1 MAKQSIVV
9 LAALVVCLLAGSA
22 VAQSGQDEPQDEPQA
37 EQGKDFNLI
46 VGGELEDEIVEELVE
61 TVKYIPAI
69 EKGAWSLSMTLG
81 FFNMT
86 ETLLAHPN
94 LIYKATD
101 EALFYADVSLENK
114 ASFNPIV
121 RIGYNLTTWLAL
133 ELQGG
138 ITFSEYEA
146 ELTNPRSVSPEGGA
160 VIPVTEVGEFD
171 AEVRSSTI
179 IIGNLNALVYPFNLN
194 GDGTGRWHPYLTGGA
209 GFAAYSLDSD
219 YVDDPSSGLNVNFG
233 LGLKLIADDLISLR
247 LEILYQF
254 HTIQFEPAE
263 FFDSQDS
270 GTKVIPIYE
279 FDDSGRFSEV
289 QGYSSQDLGG
299 LVWQIGFS
307 IAF

>member
-9 LAALVVCLLAGSA
+9 LGAFVVCLLAGSV
-22 VAQSGQDEPQDEPQA
+22 VAQSGQDEPQV
-37 EQGKDFNLI
+37 EQGEDFNLI
-46 VGGELEDEIVEELVE
+46 VGGQIDDGITEELVE

-81 FFNMT
+81 YFNMNK
-86 ETLLAHPN
+86 TLMAHPN

-101 EALFYADVSLENK
+101 EALSYADVSLENQ
-114 ASFNPIV
+114 AAFNPIL

-138 ITFSEYEA
+138 ITFAQYEA
-146 ELTNPRSVSPEGGA
+146 KLVNPRWVSPEGGTPA
-160 VIPVTEVGEFD
+160 PVTDIGEFD

-179 IIGNLNALVYPFNLN
+179 IIGNVNAVVYPLNLN
-194 GDGTGRWHPYLTGGA
+194 GDGTGRWHPYVTGGA
-209 GFAAYSLDSD
+209 GMATYSLDSD
-219 YVDDPSSGLNVNFG
+219 YIDDPASGLNINGG

-247 LEILYQF
+247 MEVLYQF

-263 FFDSQDS
+263 HFDSQDS
-270 GTKVIPIYE
+270 GTKIIPIYE

-289 QGYSSQDLGG
+289 QGYGSQDLGG